1 MGESSMLS
9 SVVESMLEA
18 RLHSLR
24 RGNHWNT
31 EACTR
36 FQANTML
43 GQYSSTQGNISSA
56 RQG

>member
-1 MGESSMLS
+1 MLS
-9 SVVESMLEA
+9 SLVEFMLEA

-31 EACTR
+31 ETCTR

-43 GQYSSTQGNISSA
+43 AQYSGTQGNIPSA